1 MGGIS
6 WKEAQLLPSKMAYL
20 KLLLLLVPGILGQTH
35 FKKCGSDLC
44 FEAKVKEIVVQIGK
58 NKTDGTDDD
67 VTVEFCGDVD
77 ASQCC
82 TTPVLKSRNPLVD
95 DWSKGDT
102 ETYKASKYGKCKDQ
116 VYKIRQ
122 NLRVTL
128 KKSEKKKDNLVVDL
142 IDVYLISADKKVKD
156 DKKPILE
163 RFQCKNYKLGGTD
176 LPQQTKNC
184 VTGPYHYE
192 KIEKAVFTIDNNKT
206 DGTDNDVKF
215 KIEADAN
222 NVTCETALDQF
233 GDDWHYGKTEI
244 WTNNKF
250 GSCKSKLYKVNDAPT
265 FSIIKTGK
273 DDLKVKSAFF
283 YMRRLDLGKTTKYDC
298 GKFELKGDC
307 NKLPCIK
314 KFSNCKA
321 CTVGTGKCKDNSAKP
336 AAKPKATTTTTKKP
350 KSGGGLLSKI
360 KGALG

>member
-156 DKKPILE
+156 DKKAI
-163 RFQCKNYKLGGTD
+163 
-176 LPQQTKNC
+176 
-184 VTGPYHYE
+184 
-192 KIEKAVFTIDNNKT
+192 FTIDNNKT

-283 YMRRLDLGKTTKYDC
+283 YMRRLDLGKTTKYEC
-298 GKFELKGDC
+298 GPFEHKGDC

-321 CTVGTGKCKDNSAKP
+321 CTVGTGRCKDNSAKP
-336 AAKPKATTTTTKKP
+336 AAKPKATN
-350 KSGGGLLSKI
+350 
-360 KGALG
+360 

>member
-6 WKEAQLLPSKMAYL
+6 WKEARLLPSKMAYL

-142 IDVYLISADKKVKD
+142 IDIYLISADKKVKEIKNPFWND
-156 DKKPILE
+156 SNAKITNLVAQIYPNKPKIALLDPITMKKLKKPFL
-163 RFQCKNYKLGGTD
+163 QLTA
-176 LPQQTKNC
+176 TKQMVLTMMLN
-184 VTGPYHYE
+184 
-192 KIEKAVFTIDNNKT
+192 
-206 DGTDNDVKF
+206 
-215 KIEADAN
+215 
-222 NVTCETALDQF
+222 
-233 GDDWHYGKTEI
+233 
-244 WTNNKF
+244 
-250 GSCKSKLYKVNDAPT
+250 SKL
-265 FSIIKTGK
+265 
-273 DDLKVKSAFF
+273 
-283 YMRRLDLGKTTKYDC
+283 
-298 GKFELKGDC
+298 
-307 NKLPCIK
+307 KL
-314 KFSNCKA
+314 
-321 CTVGTGKCKDNSAKP
+321 TQTMLP
-336 AAKPKATTTTTKKP
+336 A
-350 KSGGGLLSKI
+350 
-360 KGALG
+360 

>member
-6 WKEAQLLPSKMAYL
+6 WKEAQLLPTKMAYL

-163 RFQCKNYKLGGTD
+163 RFQCKNYKLGGNPPTNY
-176 LPQQTKNC
+176 LPPP
-184 VTGPYHYE
+184 GP
-192 KIEKAVFTIDNNKT
+192 
-206 DGTDNDVKF
+206 G
-215 KIEADAN
+215 
-222 NVTCETALDQF
+222 L
-233 GDDWHYGKTEI
+233 
-244 WTNNKF
+244 
-250 GSCKSKLYKVNDAPT
+250 
-265 FSIIKTGK
+265 
-273 DDLKVKSAFF
+273 
-283 YMRRLDLGKTTKYDC
+283 
-298 GKFELKGDC
+298 
-307 NKLPCIK
+307 
-314 KFSNCKA
+314 
-321 CTVGTGKCKDNSAKP
+321 
-336 AAKPKATTTTTKKP
+336 TTTDHSPHDLT
-350 KSGGGLLSKI
+350 SSI
-360 KGALG
+360 A